1 MVLIV
6 TLGAMTKANIIDIT
20 VKTETINSDI
30 FAAYSISIAY
40 RNEQNHYFKTVDT
53 QLNTDRALSTV
64 TKTAERAH
72 SIQ

>member
-40 RNEQNHYFKTVDT
+40 RNEQNH
-53 QLNTDRALSTV
+53 
-64 TKTAERAH
+64 
-72 SIQ
+72 